1 MLSAMPDFPVE
12 DEKYFNRDLSWLE
25 FNRRVLA
32 QATDERTP
40 LLERVNFLAIFA
52 SNLDEFFMKRVGLLR
67 RRIAQGQTHSASR
80 PGEIPP
86 ATALGHIRDFVYE
99 MQLTQA
105 RAWTEHI
112 QPALAGEG
120 IRVVSYPDLDGA
132 EREAV
137 DRWHRDEVF
146 PILTPLAVDP
156 GHRFPFISNLSVSL
170 GVRLT
175 PEHSPDDK
183 PRFARV
189 KVPTVLPQL
198 VRVDTLARPDRHPDD
213 RDCCFVTLASVIRN
227 NLEALFPGMAIQDVL
242 PFRITRNAALEIDD
256 EETDDLLE
264 QVELE
269 LRLRRFA
276 DALRIQVNPD
286 PSREIL
292 DLVCDELDLTPSDTY
307 ERPGPLAFTDLF
319 ELGALNRPDLK
330 EKPWTPVVP
339 PRLQDPESDLF
350 AVIRQRD
357 LLLHHPYESFHHSVE
372 RFIAQAARDPNVLA
386 IKQTLYRTSRDSPFI
401 DSLIHAAEE
410 GKQVACMVEVRARF
424 DEEKNVQFAR
434 QLEAAGVHVSYGLV
448 GLKTHCK
455 CSLVVRRE
463 TVEGHSALRT
473 YCHVGTGN
481 YHPKTAQLYTDLGLL
496 TADPAVTQDVAQLFN
511 ALTGHASGADY
522 KRLLIAPAAMRN
534 AFNELIDDE
543 IDHAR
548 NGRPSRIVA
557 KMNSLEDRQLTRKL
571 YEASQAGVPID
582 LIVRGFCCLRPG
594 VPGLS
599 DNIRVHS
606 VIGRFLEHS
615 RIFAFGGGEGDLAHG
630 RLYIGSADW
639 MYRNLNNRVEA
650 IVPIDDP
657 EARRHLVGILQ
668 IMLRD
673 HRDAWSLGPDGVYSE
688 RFPPEDADPDSPE
701 ARGTFRTLMHLAS
714 VAASREEG

>member
-1 MLSAMPDFPVE
+1 MPPFPIE
-12 DEKYFNRDLSWLE
+12 DDQYLNRDLSWLE

-32 QATDERTP
+32 QATDDRTP

-86 ATALGHIRDFVYE
+86 TTALAHIRDFVYE

-105 RAWTEHI
+105 HAWTDQI
-112 QPALAGEG
+112 QPALAEQG
-120 IRVVSYPDLDGA
+120 IRVVSYPELDEHEQA
-132 EREAV
+132 AV

-170 GVRLT
+170 GVRLS
-175 PEHSPDDK
+175 PEQEPDDK
-183 PRFARV
+183 TRFARV

-198 VRVDTLARPDRHPDD
+198 VRVDTLAHPDRHPDD
-213 RDCCFVTLASVIRN
+213 HDCCFVTLASVIRH
-227 NLEALFPGMAIQDVL
+227 NLDALFPGMTIRDVL

-276 DALRIQVNPD
+276 DALRIQVNPE
-286 PSREIL
+286 PSQEIL
-292 DLVCDELDLTPSDTY
+292 DLVSDELDLTPADTY

-319 ELGALNRPDLK
+319 ELGGLNRPDLK
-330 EKPWTPVVP
+330 ERPWTPVVP
-339 PRLQDPESDLF
+339 PRLRDPESDLF
-350 AVIRQRD
+350 SVIRERD

-372 RFIAQAARDPNVLA
+372 RFVAQAARDPKVLA

-463 TVEGHSALRT
+463 TIDGQSALRT

-496 TADPAVTQDVAQLFN
+496 TADPSVTQDVALLFN

-522 KRLLIAPAAMRN
+522 QRLLVAPSSMRT

-548 NGRPSRIVA
+548 NGRPARIVA

-571 YEASQAGVPID
+571 YEASQAGVSID

-599 DNIRVHS
+599 ENIRVHS
-606 VIGRFLEHS
+606 IIGRFLEHS
-615 RIFAFGGGEGDLAHG
+615 RIFAFGAGNEDFARG
-630 RLYIGSADW
+630 RMYIGSADW

-657 EARRHLVGILQ
+657 EARRYLVGMLEV
-668 IMLRD
+668 MLRD
-673 HRDAWSLGPDGVYSE
+673 HRDAWSLRADGVYDQ
-688 RFPPEDADPDSPE
+688 RFPPPDADPDSPE
-701 ARGTFRTLMHLAS
+701 VLGTFGSLMRQA
-714 VAASREEG
+714 VGTGDRDDA